1 MKNFIVFSR
10 NDSEEIENI
19 ILKIESLIKGK
30 GGKVKKLVSKD
41 DIFDLSLKKQGFEAI
56 IAVGG
61 DGTMVYA
68 SKASRLCDIPVIGVH
83 KGHLGYLCDI
93 DEKSLEKGIRKLLVN
108 NFDIE
113 ERMMLCAD
121 IQSEIREKKIVSKN
135 EILSKKDKFK
145 DSYFGHTALNDVV
158 ISKKQNTSV
167 INLSIYV
174 NGRYLYS
181 YNCDGMIFAT
191 PTGSTA
197 YNLSANGPIVDPD
210 TKLILLNP
218 INPHTLNSRTI
229 VLDKDS
235 VIEVLLN
242 KRYAEREE
250 SADVVLD
257 GEYREVLHCNEKLI
271 VKRADTT
278 AKMIR
283 FSKTSFLKRIRK
295 KFSDA

>member
-1 MKNFIVFSR
+1 MKDFIIFSR
-10 NDSEEIENI
+10 NDSFEIQSI
-19 ILKIESLIKGK
+19 ILKIVSLIKER
-30 GGKVKKLVSKD
+30 GGKVKVICHKKGETIVSSD
-41 DIFDLSLKKQGFEAI
+41 DNCYQAV

-68 SKASRLCDIPVIGVH
+68 SKESRKCNMPVIGVH

-93 DEKSLEKGIRKLLVN
+93 DEKSLEKGIRKLLLN
-108 NFDIE
+108 DFDTE
-113 ERMMLCAD
+113 ERMMISGYIKNSNEDSKNDKSAKNID
-121 IQSEIREKKIVSKN
+121 IYKENNLNNKKEIVS
-135 EILSKKDKFK
+135 
-145 DSYFGHTALNDVV
+145 LNDVV
-158 ISKKQNTSV
+158 ITKRQNESV

-174 NGRYLYS
+174 NGRFLYN

-197 YNLSANGPIVDPD
+197 YNLSANGPIVDPN

-235 VIEVLLN
+235 IIEVVLN
-242 KRYAEREE
+242 KRYEDKDEI
-250 SADVVLD
+250 ADVYFD
-257 GEYREVLHCNEKLI
+257 GENKKNLHLNEKLI
-271 VKRADTT
+271 VKMAEDTV
-278 AKMIR
+278 KMIR

-295 KFSDA
+295 KFSD